1 MMPNVFL
8 VNPVFNEDELTA
20 YWHHT
25 LAVVPGLG
33 QAFIDHV
40 AKRSGSLEP
49 TRFVGAIDHPIGDA
63 SNHPDLRI
71 QCEDYD
77 ILFEHK
83 LDSPLAPTSFL
94 VT

>member
-33 QAFIDHV
+33 QAFIDDDLCRTQHALFLTLGIGHALGRGV
-40 AKRSGSLEP
+40 PGMASSAPRNGLRGRPCRSRVS
-49 TRFVGAIDHPIGDA
+49 I
-63 SNHPDLRI
+63 
-71 QCEDYD
+71 
-77 ILFEHK
+77 
-83 LDSPLAPTSFL
+83 TSF
-94 VT
+94 